1 MGIMNLIS
9 VVVFLAFI
17 SPSQSA
23 RYSQQCIISE
33 IARENEIIYRFK
45 TPEEASIFSIEVTDS
60 SYRDT
65 FSLSDA
71 NKGTIKL
78 AKSFLGILNWRT
90 DKTCRIMIVL
100 TQTKGTEVINTIDI
114 EFIVLKEGFA
124 NDLLPRIIENV
135 KNLAKPSNP
144 FRPTTN
150 TFPWPKKFHRILL
163 QGTAKSKNTSLA
175 ECNFGAAI
183 NQLFKLILA
192 KLEVNI
198 GVSDIHI
205 GPQGILTPEKLEE
218 LIEETGCIPENEEPK
233 CPRETLRYRTFDGTC
248 NNQVDPTAGSAPTGF
263 NRFLPAIY
271 YDAEGLNEP
280 PSNQPN
286 APDLPNPS
294 TVTELFI
301 IIQSKNQ
308 LNRDGISHMFMQFG
322 QFLDHDMTL
331 APESENGDVCE
342 DIPCNGS
349 SADFTD
355 PCFAILPASGRPCI
369 RLIRSAARCPING
382 FKLLPREQM
391 NVNTAYLDASM
402 VYGSSESVA
411 NALRDLTN
419 APDDLGLLRTSGANL
434 LPIDNSQLGEP
445 LSLCENLG
453 SCFLAG
459 DVRVN
464 EQAALAAM
472 HTLWVREHN
481 DIATRLRS
489 INPHW
494 NGERIYQETRKIL
507 GALVQQI
514 TYEEWLPILIGRNV
528 LPRYRDFRTDVNA
541 GITNAFATAAFR
553 LGHSLV
559 RPKFEFLKSDF
570 KPFPFS
576 PIPLRQVFFNNT
588 QTQRSG
594 IDGWIIGMIG
604 NVSQEMDNEMAI
616 GLTNEL
622 FQRDNR
628 EGLNLAALNMQR
640 GREHGLPFY
649 SDFLAECGRRF
660 PELYPV
666 NVTDV
671 RSFDQINEL
680 FRPEVFVSIKEV
692 YRNKPQATD
701 LFTAGIS
708 EKPRNVNFR
717 RARFDDV
724 DPILGPTFTC
734 LLIDQFARLRDG
746 DRFFYRN
753 RGVFTPKQLRSIE
766 KRRFS
771 DIICNNV
778 NVVSVPRKAFFV
790 DAYRSCTN
798 RDRRMNLNPW
808 KERVTSCRQ
817 SPCRNEGIC
826 RSFRSRRVSRV
837 HCVCPR
843 EFKGKFCQLKRVS
856 SNVNA

>member
-1 MGIMNLIS
+1 MGIINLIPF
-9 VVVFLAFI
+9 VVFLAFI

-23 RYSQQCIISE
+23 QLSQQCIISQ
-33 IARENEIIYRFK
+33 IAKRNDIIYKFK
-45 TPEEASIFSIEVTDS
+45 TSEKASIFSLIVTDTR
-60 SYRDT
+60 YRDT
-65 FSLSDA
+65 FAIGDPTR
-71 NKGTIKL
+71 GTIRL
-78 AKSFLGILNWRT
+78 RKSLLGIRSWRS
-90 DKTCRIMIVL
+90 DNTCRIGIRL
-100 TQTKGTEVINTIDI
+100 TQRNQKYGFVINTVNI
-114 EFIVLKEGFA
+114 EFIVLRRGFA
-124 NDLLPRIIENV
+124 DRLLSKIIANV
-135 KNLAKPSNP
+135 KYMAKPSNP
-144 FRPTTN
+144 FRPTSSR
-150 TFPWPKKFHRILL
+150 FPWPQKFHRILM
-163 QGTAKSKNTSLA
+163 QGTPRSKQTSLA
-175 ECNFGAAI
+175 ECKFQEAFARLVRLIRFKFG
-183 NQLFKLILA
+183 
-192 KLEVNI
+192 VNI
-198 GVSDIHI
+198 GDIHI
-205 GPQGILTPEKLEE
+205 GPQGILSPEKLEE
-218 LIEETGCIPENEEPK
+218 LIEATGCIPENERPR
-233 CPRETLRYRTFDGTC
+233 CSRETLRYRTIDGTC
-248 NNQVDPTAGSAPTGF
+248 NNLRRPTVGSAPTGF
-263 NRFLPAIY
+263 DRFLPAIY

-308 LNRDGISHMFMQFG
+308 LNRDRISHLFMQFG

-342 DIPCNGS
+342 EIPCNGS
-349 SADFTD
+349 PADFKD

-382 FKLLPREQM
+382 FKLLPREQI

-411 NALRDLTN
+411 NAVRDLTN
-419 APDDLGLLRTSGANL
+419 DLGLLKTSGANL
-434 LPIDNSQLGEP
+434 LPIDNSLLGEP
-445 LSLCENLG
+445 LSLCRNLG

-481 DIATRLRS
+481 DIATRLRRL
-489 INPHW
+489 NPHW

-514 TYEEWLPILIGRNV
+514 TYEEWLPILIGRNA
-528 LPRYRDFRTDVNA
+528 LSRYEGYRTDVNA

-559 RPKFEFLKSDF
+559 RPKFEFLQRNF

-576 PIPLRQVFFNNT
+576 PIPLRDVFFNNIR
-588 QTQRSG
+588 TQRYG

-640 GREHGLPFY
+640 AREHGLPFY
-649 SDFLAECGRRF
+649 SDFLAECGRRL

-666 NVTDV
+666 DVRDV
-671 RSFDQINEL
+671 RSFDQIGDL
-680 FRPEVFVSIKEV
+680 FQPEVLASIKKV

-708 EKPRNVNFR
+708 ELPTSRE
-717 RARFDDV
+717 A
-724 DPILGPTFTC
+724 ILGPTFTC
-734 LLIDQFARLRDG
+734 LLIDQFKRLRDG

-753 RGVFTPKQLRSIE
+753 RGVFTPNQLRSIE
-766 KRRFS
+766 KRSLS
-771 DIICNNV
+771 DIICNNI
-778 NVVSVPRKAFFV
+778 NVVSVPEKSFNFKPDPRQYK
-790 DAYRSCTN
+790 SCQN
-798 RDRRMNLNPW
+798 LDRRMDLSPW
-808 KERVTSCRQ
+808 KE
-817 SPCRNEGIC
+817 
-826 RSFRSRRVSRV
+826 F
-837 HCVCPR
+837 
-843 EFKGKFCQLKRVS
+843 
-856 SNVNA
+856 